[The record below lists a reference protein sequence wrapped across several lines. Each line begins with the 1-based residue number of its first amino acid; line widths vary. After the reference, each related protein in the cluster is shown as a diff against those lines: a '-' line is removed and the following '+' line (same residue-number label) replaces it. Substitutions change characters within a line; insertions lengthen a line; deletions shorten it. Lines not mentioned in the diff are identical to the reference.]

1 MKLIS
6 KTFFMA
12 NHFVVSVLASART
25 SVYACG
31 ASGVDFL
38 WLAHK
43 NSFSKRVSC
52 LESMSHD

>member
-1 MKLIS
+1 MKPIF

-12 NHFVVSVLASART
+12 NHFVISVLASART

-31 ASGVDFL
+31 AAGVDFL
-38 WLAHK
+38 WLPHK

-52 LESMSHD
+52 QESIAL